1 LPVSR
6 FSIILINR
14 SKTKHRGE
22 TMPEQ
27 PRDRETP
34 LRTAAGVLDDRS
46 DAFHGG
52 VTRALVV
59 SDVRLYREA
68 LAWRLSQ
75 PGRVKV
81 VGTAQDAAIALE
93 QLSALAPDVVVV
105 DRAMPDALSTAKSI
119 AELSCA
125 KVVAFAIAD
134 MDQAVIECAEA
145 GLAGYVTRDGSV
157 EDLVDAVER
166 AMRGEVLCSP
176 RVAATLFR
184 RLAALSAAAPAT
196 APRETELTQ
205 REREIGLLIERGLS
219 NKEIAR
225 HLSIGT
231 ATVKN
236 HVHHILEKLDV
247 RRRGEAAASLRD
259 AGTSRRTNGKREER
273 HLI

>member
-1 LPVSR
+1 
-6 FSIILINR
+6 
-14 SKTKHRGE
+14 
-22 TMPEQ
+22 
-27 PRDRETP
+27 
-34 LRTAAGVLDDRS
+34 
-46 DAFHGG
+46 
-52 VTRALVV
+52 
-59 SDVRLYREA
+59 
-68 LAWRLSQ
+68 
-75 PGRVKV
+75 V